1 MNNDKYIIDIE
12 NYLIPIEEIAK
23 KYIEIEDIEYCVFSS
38 KLRYPLLNKND
49 CKHFYHEP
57 QMSMYCAPMMK
68 DVIKVLLARNSY
80 YFKYFILDYKNSFFE
95 EFSINFI
102 EFFKHDLKLVI
113 PEINGLE
120 NHIIENFTKDVYNF
134 ILTNIVSFK
143 DFNIA
148 IENMSSNI
156 NTFLINK
163 LHVLSNNNFVY
174 KDNEMY
180 RSEDVL
186 FSQAK
191 CLIFIENN
199 IELFKTIYNNFIKK
213 SSDDI
218 YKIND
223 NGIFNIETIIKNF
236 IPYITNEEVEYIYN
250 IISRMD
256 DDVLKRLP
264 ENIADYTIDIND
276 DNSYH
281 IITTINHILEVRLK
295 ESEK

>member
-80 YFKYFILDYKNSFFE
+80 YFKYFILDYKNSFFD
-95 EFSINFI
+95 EFSISFI

-213 SSDDI
+213 SSYDV

-236 IPYITNEEVEYIYN
+236 IPYITNEEVEYVYN